1 MATLSS
7 LLEYYYETMQ
17 EALFPLEEER
27 KRIVKKLQTVAFFMS
42 IGAVVFFTVLHQHMH
57 FAPLQAGLL
66 SAMSGFLI
74 FMFVY
79 RHEKA
84 GFTAL
89 FKDQVIEKLLY
100 QIDASLSYRKES
112 AIDEEAYRRSELFLE
127 DYDRFEGSDLVSGSI
142 AKIDVRFSFLH
153 TQQKERD
160 SKGRERWETIFQG
173 LFFCADFNKA
183 FKSKTVV
190 LPDTAE
196 RTLGVLGTWFQRMNV
211 ARGSLMKLDHA
222 EFEKI
227 FVVYGDDPIESRY
240 ILSHSFMEKI
250 VLLQRKINRPIY
262 LSFVASRIYIAIA
275 YTKSL
280 FEPILTRSLLEF
292 SYIKEYFQLLNTVVG
307 IVEELKLNEK
317 LWSKR

>member
-100 QIDASLSYRKES
+100 QIDASLLYRKES

-142 AKIDVRFSFLH
+142 AKIDVRFSFYIRNKKSVIV
-153 TQQKERD
+153 KEENGGRRFF
-160 SKGRERWETIFQG
+160 KGC
-173 LFFCADFNKA
+173 FFA
-183 FKSKTVV
+183 
-190 LPDTAE
+190 P
-196 RTLGVLGTWFQRMNV
+196 TL
-211 ARGSLMKLDHA
+211 
-222 EFEKI
+222 
-227 FVVYGDDPIESRY
+227 
-240 ILSHSFMEKI
+240 
-250 VLLQRKINRPIY
+250 
-262 LSFVASRIYIAIA
+262 
-275 YTKSL
+275 TK
-280 FEPILTRSLLEF
+280 P
-292 SYIKEYFQLLNTVVG
+292 
-307 IVEELKLNEK
+307 LKV
-317 LWSKR
+317 KR

>member
-84 GFTAL
+84 GFMAL